1 MTLDTESRQNS
12 PRETSS
18 GSSNSQPQNH
28 DPNRNNFGSGT
39 GSNRNYQNRVSSIE
53 GSSNSSFYSSYV
65 GNSNYR

>member
-28 DPNRNNFGSGT
+28 DPNRNNFGGT